1 MKKQLLF
8 VAMAAIAM
16 ASCSKDETSGVN
28 QGGAMNFRASL
39 GKTLS
44 RATETTLDNLKGFN
58 VTAIGDG
65 KAYFTDLAVT
75 NAGGTWTPAQT
86 HYWPKYELQFF
97 AYAPQDNKGVSI
109 MPDAQKITDYTP
121 AAAAVDQQDLVISY
135 NKGTKELNE
144 KTGVEMNFK
153 HALSQIKIKAMN
165 SNAKTMKVEIV
176 GVKVANVS
184 MKGTFTFPTTPT
196 AADYVLANN
205 WVAAAHANNGA
216 DKYEIK
222 ATGSVTLTADA
233 AELMFGAN
241 GKTDENWMLVPQ
253 TQTAWDGGAKP
264 EGSYLAVLC
273 RICELDDKGNERKEI
288 WPADHKTVT
297 EVNGHNYA
305 YSAVG
310 AAMNWEPGK
319 RYTYTLDFFGDNGGG
334 GGQID
339 PIDPEKPGEDIVGG
353 PIKFTVTV
361 DGWQEAGDTN
371 VGM

>member
-1 MKKQLLF
+1 MKKQMLF

-86 HYWPKYELQFF
+86 YYWPKYELQFF

-153 HALSQIKIKAMN
+153 HALSQIKIKAKN

-205 WVAAAHANNGA
+205 WVAVAHANNGS
-216 DKYEIK
+216 DKYESK

-233 AELMFGAN
+233 ADLMFGAD
-241 GKTDENWMLVPQ
+241 GKNNENWMLVPQ

-273 RICELDDKGNERKEI
+273 RICELDEKGNERKEV

-319 RYTYTLDFFGDNGGG
+319 RYTYTLDFFGNNGGG
-334 GGQID
+334 GGEID
-339 PIDPEKPGEDIVGG
+339 PTDPENPGEEIVGG
-353 PIKFTVTV
+353 SINFTVTV
-361 DGWQEAGDTN
+361 DGWLDGGNTN
-371 VGM
+371 VEM